1 MSSPEE
7 CPAPSSSHAQVGRL
21 ARQQRLS
28 RCGPWTGSI
37 SLSWGL
43 IRIAESQVLAHA
55 LPEAESGRGGAVFEQ
70 VPQVI
75 LEQLK
80 LEKPLEQ
87 ASTNLFYKG
96 PHGKHVGLCGPGS
109 YGVLPLRQSSQ
120 RQYANGW
127 VWQCFRKILFTKAG
141 SKQDWACGL

>member
-1 MSSPEE
+1 MPRPLLQPRPGREVGPTAE
-7 CPAPSSSHAQVGRL
+7 VVQVWSLNWQYQPLLGTHQDCRI
-21 ARQQRLS
+21 S
-28 RCGPWTGSI
+28 GPGPPPP
-37 SLSWGL
+37 
-43 IRIAESQVLAHA
+43 
-55 LPEAESGRGGAVFEQ
+55 PEAESGHGGAVFEQ

-96 PHGKHVGLCGPGS
+96 PHGKHVELSGPGS

-120 RQYANGW
+120 RQYANG
-127 VWQCFRKILFTKAG
+127 
-141 SKQDWACGL
+141 